1 MTISL
6 HAPTLFLVLV
16 CVTLTVGCLLFLSWL
31 PNRRA
36 GALIWWG
43 SANIIGGLSAGL
55 LALRDAIPD
64 FFTVDLANA
73 LMFAS
78 YGCVWA
84 GARRFC
90 NAPVRWAALIAA
102 PSAWLA
108 LCKFDMF
115 YQSMQLRVMAA
126 SAIVCFLALATAFTL
141 WRGRREHLVSRYPAI
156 GWLIIH
162 ACFFACR
169 IPLALALPLPTSAE
183 IAAGPWFAV
192 IMFEALLHII
202 ALSFLQIAM
211 IKERAELQQRT
222 AALTDLLTGAPNR
235 RALFEQ
241 GAECLARC
249 AASHRTA
256 ALILLDL
263 DHFKMV
269 NDTYGHDAG
278 DEVLRQV
285 ARTISEHLRL
295 DDIFGRLGG
304 EEFACLLPATS
315 LESAMAVAEGL
326 RLKIATMQ
334 VPTSAGIVRVAIS
347 CGLADTGECGPDL
360 LALLKSADV
369 RLYEAKAAGRN
380 RVVGA
385 PRSAADGKG
394 LWLKRA

>member
-6 HAPTLFLVLV
+6 HAPTLFFVLV

-43 SANIIGGLSAGL
+43 AANIIGGLSAGL

-64 FFTVDLANA
+64 FFTIDLANA

-90 NAPVRWAALIAA
+90 NAPVRWGALIAA
-102 PSAWLA
+102 PAVWLA
-108 LCKFDMF
+108 LCKFDLF
-115 YQSMQLRVMAA
+115 YQSMQLRVAAA
-126 SAIVCFLALATAFTL
+126 STIVCFLALASALTL
-141 WRGRREHLVSRYPAI
+141 WRGRREPLVSRYPAI
-156 GWLIIH
+156 GWLVIH
-162 ACFFACR
+162 ACFFAAR
-169 IPLALALPLPTSAE
+169 IPAALILPLPPSGE
-183 IAAGPWFAV
+183 ITAGPWFAV

-211 IKERAELQQRT
+211 VKERAELQQRT
-222 AALTDLLTGAPNR
+222 AALTDALTGAPNR

-249 AASHRTA
+249 AANHQA
-256 ALILLDL
+256 ASLVLLDL
-263 DHFKMV
+263 DHFKLV
-269 NDTYGHDAG
+269 NDTFGHDAG

-285 ARTISEHLRL
+285 ARMISEHLRL

-304 EEFACLLPATS
+304 EEFACLLPATHV
-315 LESAMAVAEGL
+315 EGAMAVAEGL
-326 RLKIATMQ
+326 RLKIAAMQ
-334 VPTSAGIVRVAIS
+334 VPCGTGIVRVAIS
-347 CGLADTGECGPDL
+347 CGLADTGESGFSLLEMLKKADL
-360 LALLKSADV
+360 

-380 RVVGA
+380 RVVGVLRGGA
-385 PRSAADGKG
+385 EGKVG
-394 LWLKRA
+394 WLKRA